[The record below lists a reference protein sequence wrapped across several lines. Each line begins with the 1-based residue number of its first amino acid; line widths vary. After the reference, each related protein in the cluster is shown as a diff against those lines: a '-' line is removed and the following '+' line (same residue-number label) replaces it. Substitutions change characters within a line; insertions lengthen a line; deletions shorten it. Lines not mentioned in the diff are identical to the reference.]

1 MVRHIRTETGA
12 SMSSDDKAICI
23 PALASLDI
31 GESAL
36 FYRSWLGFGVERFD
50 DYLIARRDGMELHF
64 WLAQDRT
71 HPEHTS
77 CYIRGGQVPAL
88 YEEFR
93 ARGVPRLS
101 DFAVRPWDMKEF
113 YIHDP
118 HGNLL
123 RFGCAPQ
130 EIEA

>member
-1 MVRHIRTETGA
+1 M
-12 SMSSDDKAICI
+12 DDPARCI
-23 PALASLDI
+23 PILASLNI
-31 GESAL
+31 EETRA
-36 FYRSWLGFGVERFD
+36 FYADWLGFRGEAHS
-50 DYLIARRDGMELHF
+50 DYLLVRRDAMEIHF
-64 WLAQDRT
+64 WLTTERI
-71 HPEHTS
+71 HPENTA

-101 DFAVRPWDMKEF
+101 NFAVRPWNMKEF

-123 RFGCAPQ
+123 KFGCAP
-130 EIEA
+130 EEG